1 LSENSGNTIN
11 DIKQYDGI
19 LLENHVASI
28 LFNFTQRGNDCF
40 TLYYDANKKRNVD
53 FILQRDFKNPVPIEV
68 GRGRKK
74 IKNKSLM
81 QSTVMV
87 QIMELSSQILQ
98 LILKN
103 TIILSMFL
111 QKHFH
116 FYNWLCSKIHRFLM
130 KLLLKDLSF
139 LLK

>member
-1 LSENSGNTIN
+1 MEHHQNNMKKTKKYYFATSSIRNALSENSGNIIN

-40 TLYYDANKKRNVD
+40 TLYYD
-53 FILQRDFKNPVPIEV
+53 E
-68 GRGRKK
+68 
-74 IKNKSLM
+74 NKSLM
-81 QSTVMV
+81 KSTVMA
-87 QIMELSSQILQ
+87 QIMELSSHILQ

>member
-1 LSENSGNTIN
+1 MLHQSYLISHNEETIVLHCIMMQTRSEML
-11 DIKQYDGI
+11 I
-19 LLENHVASI
+19 LYCSEI
-28 LFNFTQRGNDCF
+28 LKI
-40 TLYYDANKKRNVD
+40 LYLLKWV
-53 FILQRDFKNPVPIEV
+53 VVE
-68 GRGRKK
+68 K